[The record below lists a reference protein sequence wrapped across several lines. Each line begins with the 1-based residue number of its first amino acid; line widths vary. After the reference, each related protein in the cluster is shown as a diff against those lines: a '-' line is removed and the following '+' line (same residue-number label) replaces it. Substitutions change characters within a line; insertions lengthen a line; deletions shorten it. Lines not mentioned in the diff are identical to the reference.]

1 MYQDWEPVVLRRNK
15 PEEKKKT
22 HHDPLAEVRKIE
34 NEEKKFSKLALDM
47 RQRLTQARIARGLT
61 QAELAAKIN
70 MRPQII
76 HELESGKTIPMNEKN
91 VLNKLQNLLKISLHF
106 ER

>member
-1 MYQDWEPVVLRRNK
+1 MYQDWEPVVLRKSK
-15 PEEKKKT
+15 PEEKKT

-34 NEEKKFSKLALDM
+34 NEEKKFSKLGLDM
-47 RQRLTQARIARGLT
+47 RQRLTQARVAHGLT

-76 HELESGKTIPMNEKN
+76 HELESGKIIPMNEKN
-91 VLNKLQNLLKISLHF
+91 VLNKLQNVLKISLHF